1 MPGAARTGAPDQ
13 EAPSGHALGKPVA
26 EIVSPSPDDAQ
37 KDWISSIR
45 DTMEI
50 QGDILSPVIGETD
63 IEALRE

>member
-1 MPGAARTGAPDQ
+1 
-13 EAPSGHALGKPVA
+13 VA